1 MKVARAGYAA
11 GRPKLE
17 DLVMLQTVASL
28 KPSAV
33 DYERTLVLAI
43 ESSNKSWVLAAQV
56 PGLPYTRAKCTVNK
70 PRTRGIAGGHCG
82 ISLPRRRYGLRHRAR
97 DRCLRGRRVGL
108 LAGAAA

>member
-43 ESSNKSWVLAAQV
+43 Q
-56 PGLPYTRAKCTVNK
+56 
-70 PRTRGIAGGHCG
+70 
-82 ISLPRRRYGLRHRAR
+82 IST
-97 DRCLRGRRVGL
+97 
-108 LAGAAA
+108 